1 MNPTML
7 MLQKSQGWRW
17 LATACLCAALLA
29 SPAHE
34 ALARTLEQVRSLGA
48 ISMCANPD
56 ALPYAA
62 SKGDLPGFQIEIGRA
77 IAEGLGVPL
86 NVDWIFPRR
95 RAKVVNCDMMLDT
108 VNDPEVYKGR
118 LLLSRPYQK
127 TGIGLGLGP
136 NGANVNGFED
146 IQKGQKSQK
155 IGVMIGSLSSV
166 VLGKRGFYTSPYAFQ
181 SDMLEDLI
189 KGELFGIAVSPAT
202 MSYYIKQH
210 PEAALRLVNAYDSEP
225 DLAWTVSVGLR
236 QSDAAL
242 QDMVNSVLEKLLA
255 DGTITRIYAK
265 YGLEHRLP

>member
-1 MNPTML
+1 MKPTML
-7 MLQKSQGWRW
+7 MLQKSRGW
-17 LATACLCAALLA
+17 LATACLWAVLLS
-29 SPAHE
+29 SPVHE
-34 ALARTLEQVRSLGA
+34 ADARTLEQVRSLGA

-95 RAKVVNCDMMLDT
+95 RAAVVNCDMMLDT
-108 VNDPEVYKGR
+108 VNDLEVYKGR
-118 LLLSRPYQK
+118 LLLSRPYHK

-136 NGANVNGFED
+136 DATNVNGFGD
-146 IQKGQKSQK
+146 IQKGQK
-155 IGVMIGSLSSV
+155 IGVMISSLSSM
-166 VLGKRGFYTSPYAFQ
+166 VLGKRGLSTSPYAFQ

-210 PEAALRLVNAYDSEP
+210 PEAGLRLVNAYDSEP
-225 DLAWTVSVGLR
+225 ELAWTVSVGLR

-242 QDMVNSVLEKLLA
+242 QDAVNGVLEKLLA